1 MNYVIIGNSTA
12 AIGAVEGIR
21 EIDQQGAIHV
31 ISPEKYPAYS
41 RPLISYYLAGK
52 VADQDMYYRNPEF
65 YEQAGVT
72 VHLEKRVSGIDME
85 NRSVDL
91 DPDGAKLAYDR
102 LLIATGGKPNCPV
115 MFDRAYKN
123 LYFFHSW
130 DDVKK
135 IQQSLQANRTVR
147 AVVVGGGLIGLK
159 AAESLY
165 LKGQNVTV
173 VEAGSHLL
181 NSILD
186 RTGGDILTA
195 YLQQKGLQ
203 IYTDTQVTEVNGWPD
218 ITHLTLQGG
227 EVLEADL
234 VILAAGVSPNM
245 DWLNGLDLKIDQG
258 IVVDDYQMS
267 SAQYIYAAG
276 DVAQALDKVTNQR
289 RVMPILPNAFI
300 QGRIAGM
307 NMAGKAV
314 PYPGS
319 LAFNSIPLCGMNIAT
334 AGLSNINDTGHE
346 ILAVQRGDNYRR
358 FVLADN
364 KLKGFIMM
372 GNIHRCG
379 ILRMAIDQQA
389 DLSKSKP
396 RLLEDDFGLA
406 DINVVTTKKEVL
418 V

>member
-21 EIDQQGAIHV
+21 EIDQQGTIHV
-31 ISPEKYPAYS
+31 ISHETYPAYS

-52 VADQDMYYRNPEF
+52 AADQDMYYRNPGF
-65 YEQAGVT
+65 YEQARVT
-72 VHLEKRVSGIDME
+72 VHLGKIVSGIDIE
-85 NRSVDL
+85 NRTVAL
-91 DPDGAKLAYDR
+91 GPDGSKLVYDR
-102 LLIATGGKPNCPV
+102 LLIATGGKPNCPAL
-115 MFDRAYKN
+115 FAKPYGN

-135 IQQSLQANRTVR
+135 IQQSLQANRIVR

-165 LKGQNVTV
+165 LKGLNVTV

-186 RTGGDILTA
+186 QTGGDILA
-195 YLQQKGLQ
+195 GYLQQKGLQ

-218 ITHLTLQGG
+218 ITHLTLQEG

-234 VILAAGVSPNM
+234 VILAAGVRPNIE
-245 DWLNGLDLKIDQG
+245 WLNSLDLKTDQG
-258 IVVDDYQMS
+258 IVVDDHLRS

-276 DVAQALDKVTNQR
+276 DVAQALDKLTNQQ
-289 RVMPILPNAFI
+289 RVMPILPNASI
-300 QGRIAGM
+300 QGRLAGM

-314 PYPGS
+314 PYPGG

-334 AGLSNINDTGHE
+334 AGLSNINDTKHE

-364 KLKGFIMM
+364 RLKGFIMM
-372 GNIHRCG
+372 GNINRCG
-379 ILRMAIDQQA
+379 ILKMAIDQQM

-406 DINVVTTKKEVL
+406 DLHLMTT
-418 V
+418 